1 MFYCYWWFTII
12 IIIIIIKIKMI
23 ITIIKEGEWMANL
36 RFSSVLLHPLKPI
49 TIKKMQI
56 NIRDQ
61 VSL

>member
-1 MFYCYWWFTII
+1 
-12 IIIIIIKIKMI
+12 MI
-23 ITIIKEGEWMANL
+23 ITIVKGGEWMANL

-49 TIKKMQI
+49 N

>member
-1 MFYCYWWFTII
+1 MSYYYWWFTII

-23 ITIIKEGEWMANL
+23 ITIVKGGEWMANL

-49 TIKKMQI
+49 I